1 MSKVDEAIEWS
12 RKKPLTKE
20 ELSGFGFGKARCTA
34 PETKPYIKISSPSK
48 EDGPKGFS
56 IEAGVKG
63 TF

>member
-1 MSKVDEAIEWS
+1 MSKVDEAIDWS

-20 ELSGFGFGKARCTA
+20 ELSGFGKADRTA
-34 PETKPYIKISSPSK
+34 PKTKPYIKISSPSK